1 MSFENRKVR
10 IGRVVSDKMNK
21 TVVVQVER
29 RKTHSLYKKSIRVNN
44 QYKVHDT
51 ENDCRIG
58 DTVRI
63 IETRPL
69 SKFKRWR
76 IDEILDREDLAEIQP
91 EDISIDPLI
100 DEGNA
105 AQTAAPTN
113 IPESPEATQENIET
127 APEDELAETAPEG
140 EPAETAPE
148 DEPAETAP
156 EDEPAADSELNKEKK

>member
-10 IGRVVSDKMNK
+10 IGRVVSDKMDK

-29 RKTHSLYKKSIRVNN
+29 RKTHSLYKKSIRKHS

-51 ENDCRIG
+51 DNDCKLG
-58 DTVRI
+58 DVVRI

-76 IDEILDREDLAEIQP
+76 IDQILDREDLAEIQP

-127 APEDELAETAPEG
+127 APEN

-148 DEPAETAP
+148 N
-156 EDEPAADSELNKEKK
+156 EPAADSELNKEKN